1 MLPDCPVREAVS
13 APGQDAECPGVAEG
27 WQLSGHLVGG
37 RLVFTPQPAR
47 QLWASQVSADSA
59 SVRQSERGW
68 LRPTLFYRN
77 TEEGCNDW
85 G

>member
-13 APGQDAECPGVAEG
+13 APGQEAECPVVAEG

-47 QLWASQVSADSA
+47 QLWAAQVSADST
-59 SVRQSERGW
+59 SVRQSE
-68 LRPTLFYRN
+68 
-77 TEEGCNDW
+77 W